1 MIFAIHQHELAISTH
16 VSSPLPPTFLLTPSL
31 QDVTEPWL
39 WVLYS
44 YIKLPLA
51 IYFTYGEKMGNV
63 AHHWRS
69 ANQNH
74 KEVGSFFTTA
84 PPESLYNCT
93 VIYNP
98 HRTVLSHCWGTL
110 ESPGELLKYT
120 DMWALPPRDSDFIGM
135 VCDQAWVFSK
145 MFPRWLKGSQQWE
158 ALQDCMIVS
167 QAPWVSIPLELPFS
181 LSL

>member
-1 MIFAIHQHELAISTH
+1 MIFAIHQHELAISKH
-16 VSSPLPPTFLLTPSL
+16 VLSTLPPSSSPHLSRMSQSHGFGCSTS
-31 QDVTEPWL
+31 D
-39 WVLYS
+39 
-44 YIKLPLA
+44 IKLPLA
-51 IYFTYGEKMGNV
+51 IYFAYGEKMGNV

-74 KEVGSFFTTA
+74 KEAGSFLTTA

-98 HRTVLSHCWGTL
+98 HRTVLSHSWGTL

-120 DMWALPPRDSDFIGM
+120 DIWAPPPRDSDFIGS
-135 VCDQAWVFSK
+135 VWDQARVFSK
-145 MFPRWLKGSQQWE
+145 MFPRWLKGSQHWE
-158 ALQDCMIVS
+158 ALQDCMIAS
-167 QAPWVSIPLELPFS
+167 QAPWVSISLELPFS